1 MEKIWIFILI
11 FGFVFAVG
19 TGNVEAVVKALFEST
34 NTGISLSFN
43 ILGVMCLWSGFM
55 NVAENGGVVNS
66 LSKFVH
72 PIVKILFPELSEN
85 SDASG
90 HIAMNITANMIG
102 LGNVATPMGIRAMEK
117 LQEINKSQNR
127 LSRSMLMFVVLNM
140 ASIQLVPTTVI
151 ALRANSGSI
160 NPNSIVVPT
169 IVSSLVS
176 VVVGI
181 ILVKLVCRKE
191 NL

>member
-1 MEKIWIFILI
+1 MEKIWLFILI

-34 NTGISLSFN
+34 NTSISLSFS

-55 NVAENGGVVNS
+55 NVAEKGGIVKS
-66 LSKFVH
+66 LSKFVN
-72 PIVKILFPELSEN
+72 PVVRILFPELPKN

-102 LGNVATPMGIRAMEK
+102 LGNVATPMGIKAMEK
-117 LQEINKSQNR
+117 LQEINKTPNR
-127 LSRSMLMFVVLNM
+127 LSKSMLMFVVLNM

-169 IVSSLVS
+169 IVSSLAS
-176 VVVGI
+176 VIVGI
-181 ILVKLVCRKE
+181 ILVKFVCRKE
-191 NL
+191 KI

>member
-19 TGNVEAVVKALFEST
+19 TGNVEAAVKALFEST

-90 HIAMNITANMIG
+90 HIAMNITANMMG

-117 LQEINKSQNR
+117 LQEINKSPNR
-127 LSRSMLMFVVLNM
+127 LSKSMLMFVVLNM

-176 VVVGI
+176 VIIGI